1 MSYRN
6 CILLAD
12 LDMTT
17 LYGCRACDT
26 VLFFDNM
33 TYDFLQLQY
42 NTIICDQTEANK
54 ISETKHSV
62 QVGNRTKVCESKKRE
77 IRRAKIARAMGRL
90 CKRKVFQRI
99 YCKEGIAHPGTR
111 RKDTSEQL
119 LLARHRRADTPTKV
133 ARGRYCSGEIAVKIL
148 QSRYCNER
156 VPEQVRQGRY
166 ATQAIR
172 EGVACEVS

>member
-133 ARGRYCSGEIAVKIL
+133 TVEKL
-148 QSRYCNER
+148 PFRYCNER